1 MKSKLILLFVVFSI
15 SVVFAQDS
23 IPKQKGWRINTKP
36 TVNIANKILYVVN
49 SNYVSEDI
57 LKDINPNNIERVDVL
72 KYQAATA
79 IYGEK
84 AQNGALVITTKNI
97 SKKELE
103 KMYMLYANEYKLNAK
118 KKARI
123 LVGKVINCESEPV
136 KDVKITNLNSKV
148 IANSDSL
155 GNYNIEVRKNDILQ
169 FEKANYES
177 QKIII
182 GKQKTITISLKAL
195 LVSNDKQIL
204 LRKPVIYLYPT
215 KETEVTLQFD
225 FKGKLLTTFPKYEG
239 NWKVIAAPNGQL
251 FDTKTKRNY
260 SSLFWDGVIDFPNEH
275 YQYTDGFVVEK
286 ENLIDFFIEKL
297 KHIGLNNQ
305 ETNEFIQFWL
315 PILERNEFNFIHFLT
330 NDACNEISVNK
341 VKPKP
346 ETVIRV
352 YMEFYGIDQ
361 FESIKEQQLPKTNR
375 KGFTLVEWG
384 GADVTNKI
392 QKDEL

>member
-23 IPKQKGWRINTKP
+23 IPKQKGWRINRKP
-36 TVNIANKILYVVN
+36 TVNVANEILYVVN

-57 LKDINPNNIERVDVL
+57 LKNINPNNIERVDVL
-72 KYQAATA
+72 KSQAATA

-103 KMYMLYANEYKLNAK
+103 KMYKLYAYEYSENKGKEFLLTGL
-118 KKARI
+118 I
-123 LVGKVINCESEPV
+123 LDCEENPLFGATI
-136 KDVKITNLNSKV
+136 KNLNTKEQFFTDFEGV
-148 IANSDSL
+148 FKIK
-155 GNYNIEVRKNDILQ
+155 VRKNDVLQ
-169 FEKANYES
+169 FEKPNYVS

-182 GKQKTITISLKAL
+182 EKQKAITISLKAIL
-195 LVSNDKQIL
+195 LSNDKPIL
-204 LRKPVIYLYPT
+204 LKKPVIYLYPT
-215 KETEVTLQFD
+215 QETEITLQFE
-225 FKGKLLTTFPKYEG
+225 FKGELLTTFPKYEG

-260 SSLFWDGVIDFPNEH
+260 SSLFWDGAIDLPNEH

-286 ENLIDFFIEKL
+286 ENLTDFFIEKL
-297 KHIGLNNQ
+297 EHIGLNNQ

-315 PILERNEFNFIHFLT
+315 PILERNEFNFIHFLK

-352 YMEFYGIDQ
+352 YMEFYGLDH
-361 FESIKEQQLPKTNR
+361 FETIKEQQLPKTNR